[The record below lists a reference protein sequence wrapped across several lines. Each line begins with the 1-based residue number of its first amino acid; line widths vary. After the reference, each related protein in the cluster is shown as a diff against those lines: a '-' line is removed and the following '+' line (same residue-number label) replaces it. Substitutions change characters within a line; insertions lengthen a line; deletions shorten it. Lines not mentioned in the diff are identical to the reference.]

1 MDWGWDTKERRQD
14 LPTNDSAD
22 ENSRYKWFVLG
33 LAGLTAT
40 LVVAMPSMAM
50 PVLFPEI
57 SEDLG
62 MSLVQIGLIWGT
74 GSLAG
79 LFTGLLGGTLGD
91 RFGARR
97 TLVVSCVLVGI
108 FGSMRGLAIDFVTLG
123 VTVFLA
129 GMMSALVPMNL
140 HKIGSVWFTK
150 RRLGLANGVVAA
162 GMAFGFMTGAMISA
176 TVLSPWL
183 GGWRQ
188 VMFFYA
194 ALAALMAIPWVLT
207 RPAPRKSQPEE
218 DVAETP
224 SIRDNLSH
232 VIRSKNVWLLGF
244 VSLCVGGCIQG
255 VLGYLPLYLREIG
268 WPASLADSALASFHA
283 ASLLTVIPF
292 TLLSD
297 RLGSRKRLL
306 VIAVVMVVVGVGTL
320 SFAQG
325 ALIWLAV
332 LLAGLVR
339 DGYMAVYFTMVTE
352 SKGIGVLFAG
362 TAMGL
367 ASTFS
372 RIGGLVAPPV
382 GNSLASFGL
391 SLPFLFWSGMA
402 LVGLVCL
409 LYAEEGEGKTS
420 HSPVASSAQVSSQ

>member
-1 MDWGWDTKERRQD
+1 MGTGKARTLSTRNE
-14 LPTNDSAD
+14 TD
-22 ENSRYKWFVLG
+22 ESSNYKWFVLA

-40 LVVAMPSMAM
+40 LVIAMPSMAM
-50 PVLFPEI
+50 PVLFSEM

-62 MSLVQIGLIWGT
+62 LSLVQIGAIWGT

-91 RFGARR
+91 RFGTRR
-97 TLVVSCVLVGI
+97 TLVVGCVLVGI
-108 FGSMRGLAIDFVTLG
+108 SGALRGFATDFITLG
-123 VTVFLA
+123 ATVFLS
-129 GMMSALVPMNL
+129 GMVGAMIPMNL
-140 HKIGSVWFTK
+140 HKLCSVWFTK
-150 RRLGLANGVVAA
+150 RRLALANGVVAA
-162 GMAFGFMTGAMISA
+162 GMAFGFMTGALISA

-183 GGWRQ
+183 GSWRQ
-188 VMFFYA
+188 VMFFYGG
-194 ALAALMAIPWVLT
+194 LAVLLAIPWALT
-207 RPAPRKSQPEE
+207 RPSPRKSQPEE
-218 DVAETP
+218 DLVETP
-224 SIRDNLSH
+224 SIRDTLAH
-232 VIRSKNVWLLGF
+232 VVRVKNVWLLGF

-255 VLGYLPLYLREIG
+255 MLGYLPLYLREIG
-268 WPASLADSALASFHA
+268 WPPSLADSALASFHA

-306 VIAVVMVVVGVGTL
+306 LIAVVMVVVGVGTL

-325 ALIWLAV
+325 ALIWIAV

-352 SKGIGVLFAG
+352 SKGVGMLFAG

-382 GNSLASFGL
+382 GNSLASINLG
-391 SLPFLFWSGMA
+391 LPFLLWAGMA
-402 LVGLVCL
+402 LAGLVCL
-409 LYAEEGEGKTS
+409 LFAKEGGGES
-420 HSPVASSAQVSSQ
+420 EYEALASSAPISGP